1 MNRSLPIPPPP
12 AKLTFRWAN
21 WGILFSLLI
30 LLWGSVQP
38 TTVSAVDVSGTV
50 TLTPGTHSDNYT
62 FTGTSGILNADTQAA
77 GANKPVKITGTI
89 SSATGATG
97 TINVYGNTSVNN
109 GGGLFLTGDVS
120 GFVGKVVVGDATRNT
135 SIGYLNTRDWLVYE
149 SGGITT
155 GFANAEIELRTK
167 TNSGVLPRPLA
178 TGSGTTYYFGALTGS
193 GAVRTN
199 VSNAT
204 HRIGALRTDYM
215 AVDVFHGYLF
225 NENNNIASP
234 TLVKEG
240 AGTWILTGK
249 QGGTNQLN
257 SIQVNGGTIQIGDY
271 GHTYGADDLYYTQG
285 TVGTGANNTSAIIG
299 SVGITVGANGALA
312 FGQSTAQT
320 ISNPLTFSAATS
332 AISNV
337 NPNTAVTL
345 SGTLAASSG
354 FTKTGAGRVILA
366 PGTGSTLGGTV
377 TLKEGWLQA
386 STESLSQVSIRFDGG
401 KLNYTTSSW
410 TPLTAFQI
418 TGNGGMVDYADSIAL
433 GGLTNA
439 DSSTPT
445 FAVTRSRATNYFVS
459 ATMLGS
465 LDDASANL
473 FENFQGTIQIDG
485 NATVSLGSA
494 TNFANTTFNLA
505 TNNTPWSGLYI
516 ARPAAGR
523 MWKLGD
529 LTGEGLV
536 STSKFS
542 RFANLDVTFE
552 IGSLGNDS
560 TFSGT
565 FTNNR
570 VSENENY
577 DPNANFNPI
586 EIYVNK
592 VGSGTWTFGPTA
604 TADSAFNI
612 DSIANVT
619 VSEGALA
626 LNRRSGI
633 ASAKTLSVAS
643 GTELQIL
650 SEGQKVTEE
659 LSMLENSKLSFT
671 LSGTENA
678 ALLTVGS
685 LDWNEDV
692 TMEFLTSDD
701 FLENIHSGM
710 ILNILDSANLPGEVM
725 EAFTSAWKNNPLLS
739 TYFLPLFS
747 DTSLAL
753 QVNSAAVP
761 EPSTLWLLL
770 LGGLWIVVRRI
781 FPSPGGVRP

>member
-1 MNRSLPIPPPP
+1 M
-12 AKLTFRWAN
+12 
-21 WGILFSLLI
+21 
-30 LLWGSVQP
+30 
-38 TTVSAVDVSGTV
+38 AVDVSGTV
-50 TLTPGTHSDNYT
+50 TLTPGTYSDNYT
-62 FTGTSGILNADTQAA
+62 FTGTSGILNADTLAT
-77 GANKPVKITGTI
+77 NFITITGTI
-89 SSATGATG
+89 SSAENPTGVFATG
-97 TINVYGNTSVNN
+97 EIRVYGNSADVAWS
-109 GGGLFLTGDVS
+109 GLNVQGDAN
-120 GFVGKVVVGDATRNT
+120 GFVGKVIVGQATIATPVATDSSNGQRN
-135 SIGYLNTRDWLVYE
+135 WLCFQ
-149 SGGITT
+149 GTGTT
-155 GFANAEIELRTK
+155 GFANAEVHLRTK
-167 TNSGVLPRPLA
+167 TNSGLLPGYNEPEASRA
-178 TGSGTTYYFGALTGS
+178 NRTYYFGALTGS
-193 GAVRTN
+193 GAVRVDSLQNPTYN
-199 VSNAT
+199 
-204 HRIGALRTDYM
+204 IGAMRTNST
-215 AVDVFHGYLF
+215 AVDVFHGYFF
-225 NENNNIASP
+225 NLGGTIP
-234 TLVKEG
+234 TIVKEG
-240 AGTWILTGK
+240 AGTWILTGR

-257 SIQVNGGTIQIGDY
+257 SIQVNDGTIQIGDY
-271 GHTYGADDLYYTQG
+271 GYTYGADDLYYTQG

-299 SVGITVGANGALA
+299 TVGITVGANGALA

-320 ISNPLTFSAATS
+320 IRNALTFSTATS
-332 AISNV
+332 VISNV

-354 FTKTGAGRVILA
+354 FTKTGAGRVIFA
-366 PGTGSTLGGTV
+366 PGTGTTLGGTV

-433 GGLTNA
+433 GGLTNG
-439 DSSTPT
+439 DSNTPT
-445 FAVTRSRATNYFVS
+445 FVVTRSNATNYFVS
-459 ATMLGS
+459 GTMLGS
-465 LDDASANL
+465 LDAASANL
-473 FENFQGTIQIDG
+473 FENFKGTIQIEG

-505 TNNTPWSGLYI
+505 TNNTLWSGLYV

-542 RFANLDVTFE
+542 RYANQGVTFE

-577 DPNANFNPI
+577 DPNANFNPNKI
-586 EIYVNK
+586 DVKK

-612 DSIANVT
+612 DSIANIT
-619 VSEGALA
+619 VSDGALA

-633 ASAKTLSVAS
+633 ASAKTLSVES

-650 SEGQKVTEE
+650 SEGQEVTEG
-659 LSMLENSKLSFT
+659 LSMLGNSKLSFT
-671 LSGTENA
+671 LSGTESA
-678 ALLTVGS
+678 TLLTVGS
-685 LDWNEDV
+685 LDWNDDV
-692 TMEFLTSDD
+692 TMEFLTTDD

-710 ILNILDSANLPGEVM
+710 TLNILDSANLPGEVM
-725 EAFTSAWKNNPLLS
+725 EAFTSAWKNNSLLS

-770 LGGLWIVVRRI
+770 LGGLWIVVRRR
-781 FPSPGGVRP
+781 FPSLGGVRP